1 MPDLGDRGEPTAG
14 AFENA
19 RAAVAEWLTRSGC
32 EAKSLTA
39 EELAGTKR
47 AFRAGWLLPVQLT
60 DQVRRLQL
68 LLPAGFPW
76 QLPRVALIDRPPFLT
91 WPHVERDGLLCLAS
105 NVVEGDPADPVGT
118 VTAMLGAA
126 SSLIETLIAGGYES
140 EFRDEFATYWDYA
153 ADPGTSMISLLR
165 CEPPTR
171 EVRVWRGKNYYLLAE
186 DEANLLRW
194 LENRT
199 GSRPHGF
206 SSEPAGFVWL
216 NEALIPREYPGTG
229 FGFRVLVTRE
239 DPSSESLLNRLACE
253 GLPKI
258 VVALGMPTVN
268 GPAVAGIVI
277 DEPAAKKHGA
287 RDPLTKGFRRST
299 VPETVLTARYF
310 GSGKLARRPVDRADP
325 AWIHG
330 RGQDSRSQ
338 RLAKMRVAII
348 GCGSVGAVVA
358 LALAQAGVG
367 HLNLIDP
374 DVLMWP
380 NIGRHPLGATCVGMF
395 KAEGLARKL
404 HSELPHIVANM
415 FNVDVDTAIR
425 SHSDML
431 RSCDLIISA
440 TGSWAADGRLDAWH
454 ADEGRLMPILYGWT
468 EPHAIAGHAVLIEGD
483 AAALTAGFDRTGL
496 PKFRLTEWLNGDLTR
511 QEPACGAVYQP
522 YGPVELGFV
531 NSLISELAID
541 ALLGGARGATH
552 NVWAGC
558 AKRLRELGGRWTEAW
573 CADDGFR
580 EEGRISVTRPWP
592 MPEAVRSVGEQAA

>member
-1 MPDLGDRGEPTAG
+1 MPDVAAGDRSAAW
-14 AFENA
+14 AFEDA
-19 RAAVAEWLTRSGC
+19 RAAVAAWLAESGFGARSL
-32 EAKSLTA
+32 AA
-39 EELAGTKR
+39 EELAAGSRT
-47 AFRAGWLLPVQLT
+47 FGAGWLLTVEFA
-60 DQVRRLQL
+60 DRIRRLEL
-68 LLPAGFPW
+68 LLPVGFPW
-76 QLPRVALIDRPPFLT
+76 LLPRVALVDRPPFLT

-105 NVVEGDPADPVGT
+105 NIAEGDPNDPVGT
-118 VTAMLGAA
+118 VKAMLGAA
-126 SSLIETLIAGGYES
+126 ADLVEMLVAGGYES
-140 EFRDEFATYWDYA
+140 EFRDEFATYWEYA

-165 CEPPTR
+165 CERPTR

-186 DEANLLRW
+186 NEADLLHW
-194 LENRT
+194 LENRN
-199 GSRPHGF
+199 GSRPQGF

-216 NEALIPREYPGTG
+216 NQALIPAEYPATG
-229 FGFRVLVTRE
+229 YAFRALVTRE
-239 DPSSESLLNRLACE
+239 DAQSGPLLNRLARGE
-253 GLPKI
+253 LPKI
-258 VVALGMPTVN
+258 VTALGMQTAN
-268 GPAVAGIVI
+268 GPAIAGVVI
-277 DEPAAKKHGA
+277 EEPATRKHGA
-287 RDPLTKGFRRST
+287 RDPLTKGFRRGT
-299 VPETVLTARYF
+299 VPEGVLTARYF
-310 GSGKLARRPVDRADP
+310 GSGKLARRPVHRVDA

-338 RLAKMRVAII
+338 RLSTMRVAVI
-348 GCGSVGAVVA
+348 GCGSIGAVVA

-374 DVLMWP
+374 DVLKWA

-404 HSELPHIVANM
+404 HSELPHIVAKR

-425 SHSDML
+425 SHTDML

-440 TGSWAADGRLDAWH
+440 TGSWVADGRLDAWH

-468 EPHAIAGHAVLIEGD
+468 EPHAIAGHAVLIEND
-483 AAALTAGFDRTGL
+483 VAALTAGFDRTGL
-496 PKFRLTEWLNGDLTR
+496 PIFRLTEWPNGDFTR

-531 NSLISELAID
+531 NSLISEVAID
-541 ALLGGARGATH
+541 ALLGDACGATH

-592 MPEAVRSVGEQAA
+592 TSKAAQSVGEQAA